1 MMNSSAKSDLPIEYQ
16 HKEKHIIIIPKKH
29 HIFGAII
36 RIGFFKTE
44 TSINLESI
52 SRLGITFSSACHSLT
67 KAMNKNVMIELYI
80 DGKLFVHNA
89 YIVSHDVIN
98 ELYEMKFSQSFEYI
112 DKYLEHLNTSP
123 RYGLNTSPA
132 SDGSMNLKAIA

>member
-1 MMNSSAKSDLPIEYQ
+1 MIKSSAKSNLPIQ
-16 HKEKHIIIIPKKH
+16 NQPKEKLITISKKH
-29 HIFGAII
+29 HVFGVIT

-44 TSINLESI
+44 TSINLASI
-52 SRLGITFSSACHSLT
+52 SKLGITFSSACRSLT

-98 ELYEMKFSQSFEYI
+98 ELYEMKFSQSFEFI
-112 DKYLEHLNTSP
+112 DKYLEHLHTSP
-123 RYGLNTSPA
+123 RYGLNAPPA
-132 SDGSMNLKAIA
+132 SDGSMNLKAIV